1 MDHSEVTRRGA
12 VEKYLLNELPNADR
26 DEFEQHF
33 FDCLECAADLK
44 TTAAFLDAA
53 RRELQRS
60 PVASPAPMARPAPK
74 AVKKSGL
81 PFFWRPAF
89 LSPAFALLLI
99 VIVYQNVAVFPR
111 MGNEIAVLDKPE
123 VLASVS
129 LIGGNSRSA
138 AIPSVTIRG
147 AQPLLLSV
155 DIPTAGQFSNYS
167 CVLTD
172 PSGAVVWR
180 VPVSAEQ
187 AKDTVSVRIPAGQ
200 WREGDYR
207 LIVQG
212 NADRA
217 PGEPAELARYRFTL
231 HSTSS
236 TQ

>member
-1 MDHSEVTRRGA
+1 MDHSEATQRGA
-12 VEKYLLNELPNADR
+12 VEKYLLNELAHADR

-33 FDCLECAADLK
+33 FDCVECAADLK
-44 TTAAFLDAA
+44 ATAAFLDAA
-53 RRELQRS
+53 RRELQR
-60 PVASPAPMARPAPK
+60 APMARPAPK

-99 VIVYQNVAVFPR
+99 VIVYQNAVVFPR
-111 MGNEIAVLDKPE
+111 IGNETAVLDKPE

-129 LIGGNSRSA
+129 LIGGNSRSG
-138 AIPSVTIRG
+138 AIPSITIRG

-155 DIPTAGQFSNYS
+155 DIPAAEQFSSYS

-172 PSGAVVWR
+172 PAGAVVWR

-187 AKDTVSVRIPAGQ
+187 AKDTVSVRIPSGQ
-200 WREGDYR
+200 WRDGDYR
-207 LIVQG
+207 LLVQG
-212 NADRA
+212 NADHA

-236 TQ
+236 AQ

>member
-1 MDHSEVTRRGA
+1 MDHSEATRRGT
-12 VEKYLLNELPNADR
+12 VEKYLLDELPNADR

-53 RRELQRS
+53 RRELKR
-60 PVASPAPMARPAPK
+60 PPAARAGPK

-81 PFFWRPAF
+81 SFLWRPAF

-99 VIVYQNVAVFPR
+99 VIVYQNLVMFPR
-111 MGNEIAVLDKPE
+111 AGSEIAVSDRPE

-155 DIPTAGQFSNYS
+155 DIPTAEQFSSYA

-172 PSGAVVWR
+172 PAGAVVWR

-200 WREGDYR
+200 WRDGDYR

-212 NADRA
+212 NANRA
-217 PGEPAELARYRFTL
+217 QGEPAELARYRFIL
-231 HSTSS
+231 RSASS
-236 TQ
+236 SQ